1 MRTSIGISNRHIHL
15 SQSDAN
21 TLFGSNYQLTKMK
34 DLSQP
39 GQFAAEETVIIK
51 GPKSEIA
58 KVRVL
63 GPYRKF
69 SQVEILASDNFKLGT
84 NAPLRLSGDL
94 EGSEAIE
101 VIGPNGTL
109 HLNQGLIV
117 AKRHIHMTVADAELF
132 GVTDGQIVKVKTP
145 GERGLVFD
153 NVVIRV
159 DDSFLLDMHIDID
172 EANAAGLGAGAWGEV
187 IIEGKE

>member
-1 MRTSIGISNRHIHL
+1 MRTPIGISNRHIHL

-132 GVTDGQIVKVKTP
+132 GVTDGEIVKVKTP

-159 DDSFLLDMHIDID
+159 DDSFLLNMHIDID
-172 EANAAGLGAGAWGEV
+172 EANAAGLWAGAWGEV
-187 IIEGKE
+187 IIEK

>member
-1 MRTSIGISNRHIHL
+1 MRTPIGISNRHIHL

-94 EGSEAIE
+94 EGSEPIE

>member
-1 MRTSIGISNRHIHL
+1 MRTPIGISNRHIHL

>member
-1 MRTSIGISNRHIHL
+1 MRTPIGISNRHIHL

-21 TLFGSNYQLTKMK
+21 TLFGSNYQLTKLK

-39 GQFAAEETVIIK
+39 WQFAAEETVTIK
-51 GPKSEIA
+51 GPKSEIT

-132 GVTDGQIVKVKTP
+132 GVTNGEIVKVKTP
-145 GERGLVFD
+145 WERGLVFD

-172 EANAAGLGAGAWGEV
+172 EANAAGLGAGAWWEV
-187 IIEGKE
+187 IIEKNV

>member
-1 MRTSIGISNRHIHL
+1 MRTPIGISNRHIHL

-21 TLFGSNYQLTKMK
+21 TLFGSNYQLTKLK

-39 GQFAAEETVIIK
+39 WQFAAEETVIIK

-132 GVTDGQIVKVKTP
+132 GVTNGEIVKVQTP
-145 GERGLVFD
+145 WERGLVFD

-187 IIEGKE
+187 IIEENA

>member
-1 MRTSIGISNRHIHL
+1 MRTPIGISNRHIHL

-39 GQFAAEETVIIK
+39 VQAEETVIIK

-109 HLNQGLIV
+109 HLNQ
-117 AKRHIHMTVADAELF
+117 
-132 GVTDGQIVKVKTP
+132 
-145 GERGLVFD
+145 
-153 NVVIRV
+153 
-159 DDSFLLDMHIDID
+159 
-172 EANAAGLGAGAWGEV
+172 
-187 IIEGKE
+187 

>member
-1 MRTSIGISNRHIHL
+1 MRTPIGISNRHIHL

-109 HLNQGLIV
+109 HLNQ
-117 AKRHIHMTVADAELF
+117 
-132 GVTDGQIVKVKTP
+132 
-145 GERGLVFD
+145 
-153 NVVIRV
+153 
-159 DDSFLLDMHIDID
+159 
-172 EANAAGLGAGAWGEV
+172 
-187 IIEGKE
+187 

>member
-1 MRTSIGISNRHIHL
+1 MRTPIGISNRHIHL

-187 IIEGKE
+187 IIEGKD

>member
-1 MRTSIGISNRHIHL
+1 MRTPIGISNRHIHL

-132 GVTDGQIVKVKTP
+132 GVTDGEIVKVKTP

-159 DDSFLLDMHIDID
+159 DDSLLLDMHIDID

-187 IIEGKE
+187 IIEEKE